1 MSFLVDIAAA
11 PAQVGGKARSL
22 AELAARGLRT
32 PRGFVV
38 TDAVFR
44 ELCGDAVLPDRLDQA
59 ALLSL
64 DALRARLL
72 QAPWPDGFRDELAGR
87 LRALMA
93 ETLAV
98 RSSFASEDVTGAL
111 AAGVY
116 ESRTAVPLAE
126 VETAIRQVLCSAL
139 SPGAVAYALAHGQ
152 APASAPVAVLVHAF
166 MAGAAEG
173 SAAFAPGPM
182 SAPLIETRRGQLP
195 KPAAAELGAQ
205 LTELAQARGPT
216 EIEWVYDD
224 AHLVYLQARPF
235 EPPISKGEWSG
246 WQDLEAAA
254 GPRQAWHWDAAHN
267 PLPLSSAQVGLVE
280 LVDAA
285 SVTGIRQ
292 RVLGGYLFYASD
304 SRSLPNAIACEEAA
318 AYFASLRSRVEA
330 RLSELGPSPSLEDA
344 LALFLSTYEPIF
356 SVLQPALRESH
367 RRLRAFLEAH
377 AAAGVALIPDLR
389 TGVPSVASER
399 LQRMA
404 AIHSAATDQARRQ
417 ACSDYLA
424 RFGDEAATW
433 DVCAPTYAENPSA
446 LQSGGAGP
454 HGASASRWER
464 ASSAVEAMLAPSLHL
479 QWRGLLALSRE
490 ACALGEADDWLYA
503 RAQAAIRRAL
513 LAVGNRLREEG
524 RLVDAADVFF
534 LPFVLVR
541 AIAGGGVAPVDLGT
555 RATAGRLAWQ
565 MACVDQPFLSEGE
578 PGHAIHGVG
587 TGGRAIGRVFH
598 HRPDRASPAD
608 AVLVAKSLLPTEL
621 PLVCAIAIVTET
633 GGPLGHVAAQAR
645 ERGIPALVGAAGAGT
660 AFADG
665 DLVLVDADRGLVVAL
680 G

>member
-1 MSFLVDIAAA
+1 M
-11 PAQVGGKARSL
+11 
-22 AELAARGLRT
+22 
-32 PRGFVV
+32 
-38 TDAVFR
+38 
-44 ELCGDAVLPDRLDQA
+44 
-59 ALLSL
+59 
-64 DALRARLL
+64 
-72 QAPWPDGFRDELAGR
+72 
-87 LRALMA
+87 
-93 ETLAV
+93 
-98 RSSFASEDVTGAL
+98 
-111 AAGVY
+111 
-116 ESRTAVPLAE
+116 
-126 VETAIRQVLCSAL
+126 
-139 SPGAVAYALAHGQ
+139 
-152 APASAPVAVLVHAF
+152 
-166 MAGAAEG
+166 
-173 SAAFAPGPM
+173 
-182 SAPLIETRRGQLP
+182 
-195 KPAAAELGAQ
+195 
-205 LTELAQARGPT
+205 
-216 EIEWVYDD
+216 
-224 AHLVYLQARPF
+224 
-235 EPPISKGEWSG
+235 
-246 WQDLEAAA
+246 
-254 GPRQAWHWDAAHN
+254 
-267 PLPLSSAQVGLVE
+267 
-280 LVDAA
+280 
-285 SVTGIRQ
+285 
-292 RVLGGYLFYASD
+292 
-304 SRSLPNAIACEEAA
+304 
-318 AYFASLRSRVEA
+318 EA

-541 AIAGGGVAPVDLGT
+541 AIAGGGVAPVDLARARPRAGELGRWPVAIRHFFRRANQGT
-555 RATAGRLAWQ
+555 LSAAW
-565 MACVDQPFLSEGE
+565 
-578 PGHAIHGVG
+578 
-587 TGGRAIGRVFH
+587 GRVDALSAGCFTTVRIGL
-598 HRPDRASPAD
+598 RPPTRCSLRSPCYQPSYRWFA
-608 AVLVAKSLLPTEL
+608 LS
-621 PLVCAIAIVTET
+621 PL
-633 GGPLGHVAAQAR
+633 
-645 ERGIPALVGAAGAGT
+645 
-660 AFADG
+660 
-665 DLVLVDADRGLVVAL
+665 
-680 G
+680 